1 MNNDLNQLIPAF
13 LDSPAWED
21 KVRLRSFQI
30 FKGIKISVIEFNEH
44 IHRTLLATNAGN
56 LAPFANWKLTKSGHI
71 EFTNIKEH
79 ALHRYGK
86 PAGYTPNPVRTANPM
101 NPAAMNH
108 IHGYRDVRSAQAND
122 RDDTGYEQENN
133 SNY

>member
-21 KVRLRSFQI
+21 KVRLRSFQT

-71 EFTNIKEH
+71 EFTNISLDWTKRSYNENI
-79 ALHRYGK
+79 R
-86 PAGYTPNPVRTANPM
+86 RTANPI
-101 NPAAMNH
+101 NQAAMNL
-108 IHGYRDVRSAQAND
+108 IHGFRDVRKAQAND
-122 RDDTGYEQENN
+122 RDDTGYEQE
-133 SNY
+133 Y